1 MGVLNLTYKNL
12 FLSYF
17 FICVYM
23 YVHVYGTE
31 ARKRV
36 PRVRV
41 TGSSE
46 PTDLVLGTELRSSAR
61 EMSTL
66 NH

>member
-1 MGVLNLTYKNL
+1 
-12 FLSYF
+12 
-17 FICVYM
+17 M